1 MERKTIGAFL
11 SALRKANGMTQQEVA
26 DKLNVSNKTVSKWER
41 DEGYPEIMILPAI
54 AELYSVSVDEILR
67 GERITKADNEER
79 KSTKSDE
86 RIKYLIEKATVKF
99 NNNSIVSVV
108 LGVVALILAYTIA
121 DIVYNYNVLWVGYVI
136 ILILVASSIA
146 VTLIAFNNLL
156 SGLDNRDIIE
166 KEHYEK
172 TMKNCIKYVTLV
184 TFLSVV
190 TIIGLL
196 LNILFDGVS
205 MLIVAL
211 PATSVVGGIIA
222 YLVRSVLHK
231 KYDMPERRLSDE
243 QRKYRKKHIKIT
255 SVILAVVIL
264 ISIISPFVC
273 VFIESLTVDF
283 FNFNDGVGYQ
293 YSSQEEAENEYYK
306 LKNHVTGNKP
316 LYNLLDEGYLENGTY
331 TLYVEKLGHS
341 FIKDE
346 NGYQCEYTEALS
358 GEDLEFS
365 SQEEAEKFKKENVL
379 ISEYPEPGDLQKN
392 VTFDDET
399 LTVNW
404 QYNTNYLNGAFDIL
418 PVFLLVAYII
428 SIITTIVSVVVY
440 FTKKEENSIKKP
452 E

>member
-41 DEGYPEIMILPAI
+41 DEGYPEIMMLPAI

-67 GERITKADNEER
+67 GERITKSDHKER
-79 KSTKSDE
+79 KDTKSDE

-99 NNNSIVSVV
+99 NNSSIVSVI
-108 LGVVALILAYTIA
+108 LGVVALILAYTIG
-121 DIVYNYNVLWVGYVI
+121 DIVYNYNVMWVGYVI

-156 SGLDNRDIIE
+156 SGLDNRDVIE

-172 TMKNCIKYVTLV
+172 TMKNSIKYVTAV

-211 PATSVVGGIIA
+211 PATAVVGGIVA
-222 YLVRSVLHK
+222 YLVRSNLHK
-231 KYDMPERRLSDE
+231 KYDISQTQLSDE
-243 QRKYRKKHIKIT
+243 QRKYRKKHIKTT
-255 SVILAVVIL
+255 SIILAVVLL
-264 ISIISPFVC
+264 ISVISPFVGAFVESQS
-273 VFIESLTVDF
+273 VFAFTFS
-283 FNFNDGVGYQ
+283 DGVDYQ

-306 LKNHVTGNKP
+306 LKNHVADNKP
-316 LYNLLDEGYLENGTY
+316 LYNAYSEGYLEDGTY
-331 TLYVEKLGHS
+331 TLYVEELGHS
-341 FIKDE
+341 FIQDE
-346 NGYQCEYTEALS
+346 NGYQLEYTEALS
-358 GEDLEFS
+358 GEDLEFKS
-365 SQEEAEKFKKENVL
+365 EEEAEKFKYENVL
-379 ISEYPEPGDLQKN
+379 FSDYPTPDTLQKN

-399 LTVNW
+399 LTINW
-404 QYNTNYLNGAFDIL
+404 QSNTNYFNVASDIL
-418 PVFLLVAYII
+418 EVFLLFAYII
-428 SIITTIVSVVVY
+428 CIVILIISVIVY
-440 FTKKEENSIKKP
+440 FRKKKRIG
-452 E
+452 

>member
-156 SGLDNRDIIE
+156 SGLDNRDFIE

-172 TMKNCIKYVTLV
+172 TMKTCIKYVTLV

-211 PATSVVGGIIA
+211 PATAVVGGIVA

-231 KYDMPERRLSDE
+231 KYDIPQTQLSDE

-264 ISIISPFVC
+264 ISIISPFVG
-273 VFIESLTVDF
+273 VFIESLAVEF

-293 YSSQEEAENEYYK
+293 YSSQEDAENEYYK
-306 LKNHVTGNKP
+306 LKNHVTDNKP
-316 LYNLLDEGYLENGTY
+316 LYYLIDECCWEDGTY
-331 TLYVEKLGHS
+331 TLWVEELGHS
-341 FIKDE
+341 YHNDK
-346 NGYQCEYTEALS
+346 NGYHLDYTLALNS
-358 GEDLEFS
+358 EDEELKFNSE
-365 SQEEAEKFKKENVL
+365 EEAEKFKYENIL
-379 ISEYPEPGDLQKN
+379 ISYHPTPDDLQKN
-392 VTFDDET
+392 VTFDDKT
-399 LTVNW
+399 LTVRW
-404 QYNTNYLNGAFDIL
+404 QYNTNYLNAVFDIL
-418 PVFLLVAYII
+418 EVFLLFAYII
-428 SIITTIVSVVVY
+428 SMIIVIISVIVY
-440 FTKKEENSIKKP
+440 FRKKKKTA
-452 E
+452 

>member
-41 DEGYPEIMILPAI
+41 DEGYPEIMMLPAI

-67 GERITKADNEER
+67 GERITKSDHEER
-79 KSTKSDE
+79 KDTKSDE

-99 NNNSIVSVV
+99 NNSSIVSVI
-108 LGVVALILAYTIA
+108 LGVVALILAYTIG
-121 DIVYNYNVLWVGYVI
+121 DIVYNYNVMWVGYVI

-156 SGLDNRDIIE
+156 SGLDNRDVIE

-172 TMKNCIKYVTLV
+172 TMKNSIKYVTAV

-211 PATSVVGGIIA
+211 PATAVVGGVVA

-231 KYDMPERRLSDE
+231 KYDISQTQLSDE
-243 QRKYRKKHIKIT
+243 QRKYRKKHVKTT
-255 SVILAVVIL
+255 SIILAVILL
-264 ISIISPFVC
+264 ISVISPFVGAFVESQS
-273 VFIESLTVDF
+273 VFAFTFS
-283 FNFNDGVGYQ
+283 DGVDYQ
-293 YSSQEEAENEYYK
+293 YSSQEEAKNEYYK
-306 LKNHVTGNKP
+306 LKNHVTDNKP
-316 LYNLLDEGYLENGTY
+316 LYNAYSEGYLEDGTY
-331 TLYVEKLGHS
+331 TLYVEELGHS
-341 FIKDE
+341 YYKDK
-346 NGYQCEYTEALS
+346 NGYQLEYTEVLS

-365 SQEEAEKFKKENVL
+365 SQEEAEKFKYENVL
-379 ISEYPEPGDLQKN
+379 IDDYPTPDTLQKN
-392 VTFDDET
+392 ITFDDET

-404 QYNTNYLNGAFDIL
+404 QSNTNYFNVASDIL
-418 PVFLLVAYII
+418 EVFLLFAYII
-428 SIITTIVSVVVY
+428 CIVILIISVIVY
-440 FTKKEENSIKKP
+440 FRKKKRIG
-452 E
+452 

>member
-41 DEGYPEIMILPAI
+41 DEGYPEIMMLPAI

-79 KSTKSDE
+79 KDTKSEE

-99 NNNSIVSVV
+99 KNNSIISVI

-121 DIVYNYNVLWVGYVI
+121 DIVYNYNALWVGYVI

-156 SGLDNRDIIE
+156 SGLDNKDVIE
-166 KEHYEK
+166 EEYYEK
-172 TMKNCIKYVTLV
+172 TMKNSIKYVTAV

-205 MLIVAL
+205 MLIVSL
-211 PATSVVGGIIA
+211 PATAVVGGIIA

-231 KYDMPERRLSDE
+231 KYNIPERHLSDE

-264 ISIISPFVC
+264 ISIISPFVG
-273 VFIESLTVDF
+273 VFIESLAVDS

-306 LKNHVTGNKP
+306 LKNHVSDNTP
-316 LYNLLDEGYLENGTY
+316 LYNLLDEGYLEDGTY

-346 NGYQCEYTEALS
+346 NGYQCEYTEVLS

-365 SQEEAEKFKKENVL
+365 SQEQAENFKKENVL
-379 ISEYPEPGDLQKN
+379 ISDYPTPDFLERN
-392 VTFDDET
+392 VIFNDET
-399 LTVNW
+399 LTVRW
-404 QYNTNYLNGAFDIL
+404 QYNTNYLRGALDIL
-418 PVFLLVAYII
+418 EVFLLFAYII
-428 SIITTIVSVVVY
+428 SIVIIIISVIVY
-440 FTKKEENSIKKP
+440 FRKKKKIS
-452 E
+452 

>member
-41 DEGYPEIMILPAI
+41 DEGYPEIMMLPAI

-67 GERITKADNEER
+67 GERITKSDHEER
-79 KSTKSDE
+79 KDTKSDE

-99 NNNSIVSVV
+99 NNSSIVSVI
-108 LGVVALILAYTIA
+108 LGVVALILAYTIG
-121 DIVYNYNVLWVGYVI
+121 DIVYNYNVMWVGYVI

-156 SGLDNRDIIE
+156 SGLDNRDVIE

-172 TMKNCIKYVTLV
+172 TMKNSIKYVTAV

-211 PATSVVGGIIA
+211 PATAVVGGIVA
-222 YLVRSVLHK
+222 YLVRSILHK
-231 KYDMPERRLSDE
+231 KYDISQTQLSDE
-243 QRKYRKKHIKIT
+243 QRKYRKKHIKTT
-255 SVILAVVIL
+255 SIILAVVLL
-264 ISIISPFVC
+264 ISVISPFVGAFVESQS
-273 VFIESLTVDF
+273 VFAFTFS
-283 FNFNDGVGYQ
+283 DGVDYQ

-306 LKNHVTGNKP
+306 LKNHVTDNKP
-316 LYNLLDEGYLENGTY
+316 LYNAYSEGYLEDGTY
-331 TLYVEKLGHS
+331 TLYVEELGHS
-341 FIKDE
+341 YYKDK
-346 NGYQCEYTEALS
+346 NGYQLEYTEVLS
-358 GEDLEFS
+358 GEDLEFKS
-365 SQEEAEKFKKENVL
+365 EEEAEKFKYENVL
-379 ISEYPEPGDLQKN
+379 FSDYPTPDTLQKN

-399 LTVNW
+399 LTINW
-404 QYNTNYLNGAFDIL
+404 QSNTNYFNVASDIL
-418 PVFLLVAYII
+418 EVFLLFAYII
-428 SIITTIVSVVVY
+428 CIVILIISVIVY
-440 FTKKEENSIKKP
+440 FRKKKRIG
-452 E
+452 

>member
-41 DEGYPEIMILPAI
+41 DEGYPEIMMLPAI

-79 KSTKSDE
+79 KDTKSEE

-99 NNNSIVSVV
+99 KNNSIISVI

-156 SGLDNRDIIE
+156 SGLDNKDVIE
-166 KEHYEK
+166 KEYYEK
-172 TMKNCIKYVTLV
+172 TMKNSIKYVTAV

-211 PATSVVGGIIA
+211 PATAVVGGIVA

-231 KYDMPERRLSDE
+231 KYDTPQTHLSDE

-264 ISIISPFVC
+264 ISIISPFVG
-273 VFIESLTVDF
+273 VFIESLAVEF
-283 FNFNDGVGYQ
+283 FNFIDGVGYQ

-306 LKNHVTGNKP
+306 LKNHVTDNKP
-316 LYNLLDEGYLENGTY
+316 LYYLIDECCWEDGTY
-331 TLYVEKLGHS
+331 TLWVEELGHS
-341 FIKDE
+341 YHNDK
-346 NGYQCEYTEALS
+346 NGYHLDYTLALNS
-358 GEDLEFS
+358 EDEELKFNSE
-365 SQEEAEKFKKENVL
+365 EEAEKFKYENIL
-379 ISEYPEPGDLQKN
+379 ISDHPTPDDLQKN
-392 VTFDDET
+392 VTFDDKT
-399 LTVNW
+399 LTVRW
-404 QYNTNYLNGAFDIL
+404 QYNTNYLRGALDIL
-418 PVFLLVAYII
+418 EVFLLFAYII
-428 SIITTIVSVVVY
+428 SIVIIIISVIVY
-440 FTKKEENSIKKP
+440 FRKKKKIG
-452 E
+452 

>member
-41 DEGYPEIMILPAI
+41 DEGYPEIMMLPAI

-67 GERITKADNEER
+67 GERITKPDHEER
-79 KSTKSDE
+79 KDTKSDE

-99 NNNSIVSVV
+99 NNSSIVSVI
-108 LGVVALILAYTIA
+108 LGVVALILAYTIG
-121 DIVYNYNVLWVGYVI
+121 DIVYNYNVMWVGYVI

-156 SGLDNRDIIE
+156 SGLDNRDVIE

-172 TMKNCIKYVTLV
+172 TMKNSIKYVTAV

-211 PATSVVGGIIA
+211 PATAVMGGIVA
-222 YLVRSVLHK
+222 YLVRSILHK
-231 KYDMPERRLSDE
+231 KYDISQTQLSDE
-243 QRKYRKKHIKIT
+243 QRKYRKKHIKTT
-255 SVILAVVIL
+255 SIILAVVIL
-264 ISIISPFVC
+264 VSVISPFVGA
-273 VFIESLTVDF
+273 FIDSQSIFAFTF
-283 FNFNDGVGYQ
+283 SDGIDYQ

-306 LKNHVTGNKP
+306 LKNHVTDNKP
-316 LYNLLDEGYLENGTY
+316 LYNLLDEGYLEDGTY
-331 TLYVEKLGHS
+331 TMYVEGLGHS

-346 NGYQCEYTEALS
+346 NGYHLEYTEVLS

-365 SQEEAEKFKKENVL
+365 SQEEAEKFKHENVL
-379 ISEYPEPGDLQKN
+379 ISDYPVPDDLQKN
-392 VTFDDET
+392 ITFDDET

-404 QYNTNYLNGAFDIL
+404 QYNTNYLRGALDIL
-418 PVFLLVAYII
+418 EAFLLVAYII
-428 SIITTIVSVVVY
+428 CIVILIISVIVY
-440 FTKKEENSIKKP
+440 FRKKKRIG
-452 E
+452 